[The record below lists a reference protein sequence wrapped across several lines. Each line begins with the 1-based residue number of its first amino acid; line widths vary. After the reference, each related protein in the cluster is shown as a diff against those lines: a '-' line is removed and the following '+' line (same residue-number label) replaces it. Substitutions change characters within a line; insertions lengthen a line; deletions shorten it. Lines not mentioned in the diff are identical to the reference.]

1 MFPAVLS
8 GLWRGKIGNST
19 VSLQVIC
26 SSVFYLVFVDGIRLT
41 VRQCNS
47 HHIPVLMLLPG
58 LSPQPSQGCVWMCVN
73 MCAPGSGG
81 VGVRICTYGGASA
94 PLILSLISHVSTCRG
109 FNLIYAQRGNLPV
122 KHTHTSISLSPPFT
136 VCPISV
142 FYKAS
147 CVLDQRRREDAK

>member
-8 GLWRGKIGNST
+8 GLWRGEIGNGT
-19 VSLQVIC
+19 VSLQVI
-26 SSVFYLVFVDGIRLT
+26 SSFVFYLVFTDGIRLT
-41 VRQCNS
+41 GRQCNIR
-47 HHIPVLMLLPG
+47 HIPVLMILPG
-58 LSPQPSQGCVWMCVN
+58 LSPQPFQGTCVN

-109 FNLIYAQRGNLPV
+109 FNLIYTWRGNLPI
-122 KHTHTSISLSPPFT
+122 KRTHTSISLSPPFT

-147 CVLDQRRREDAK
+147 CVLDQRRRDDTK